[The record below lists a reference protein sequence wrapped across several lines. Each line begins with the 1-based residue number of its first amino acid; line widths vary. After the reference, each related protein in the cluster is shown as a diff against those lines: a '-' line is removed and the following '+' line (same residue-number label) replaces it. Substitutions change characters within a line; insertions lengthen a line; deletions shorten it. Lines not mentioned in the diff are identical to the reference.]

1 MSNKIPDF
9 LYKYTPC
16 STAKLILKNKM
27 IRWNS
32 PLNFNDIFELNHSL
46 GMDYEESKAVDI
58 IAQKLAKVIYDDKIQ
73 LHETGLK
80 NPKLEYMRK
89 HLRKDSYPIDQF
101 IETIKPVA
109 KETISVVKDIIG
121 TERNRWTNDI
131 KNYRILCFAEFN
143 NSDLMWK
150 RYAENHSGVVFQWR
164 PIKEID
170 SPLFEADP
178 VTYSDD
184 IPEIATFD
192 HFVDA
197 AIGLKPLPSTEE
209 FIALVTAKALS
220 WSGENEWRIVSTK
233 RIYDSGDY
241 EDVPFYP
248 QEITSIYLGMNI
260 NSKDKK
266 DIIELAN
273 ENFSHAN
280 IYQAYMAEDSS
291 IIFKNI

>member
-1 MSNKIPDF
+1 MGNKIPDYLF
-9 LYKYTPC
+9 KYTPC
-16 STAKLILKNKM
+16 STAKLILKNKK

-32 PLNFNDIFELNHSL
+32 PLNFDDIFELNHSL
-46 GMDYEESKAVDI
+46 GMDFEESKAVDI

-80 NPKLEYMRK
+80 NPKFEYMRK

-109 KETISVVKDIIG
+109 KETISIVKNIIE
-121 TERNRWTNDI
+121 TERQRWTNDI

-143 NSDLMWK
+143 DSDLLWK
-150 RYAENHSGVVFQWR
+150 RYAENHSGIVFQWK
-164 PIKEID
+164 PINEID
-170 SPLFEADP
+170 SPLFEARP

-197 AIGLKPLPSTEE
+197 AIGLKPLPGTEE
-209 FIALVTAKALS
+209 FIALVTAKTLS

-233 RIYDSGDY
+233 RIYDSGEY

-248 QEITSIYLGMNI
+248 LEITSIYLGMNI

-266 DIIELAN
+266 DIIELTG

-280 IYQAYMAEDSS
+280 IFQAYMAEDSS
-291 IIFKNI
+291 IMFKNI